1 MAPKINQ
8 PIPGA
13 ARILIVD
20 DDAGQR
26 SLLSSFLNGQGF
38 ETVPVSSGE
47 RALEVLGEQEFAMMI
62 SDVRM
67 PGISGL
73 ETLRRLRKVRPALP
87 VLLVTAYADIRDAV
101 VAMRDGAVNYLEKPI
116 DLDELLAS
124 VRTAVGLEGILLPK
138 LTEERP
144 LPEGVVA
151 SSRLMQA
158 VFRDTSLVASS
169 ETRILLTGE
178 SGVGKEVIAEVVHA
192 WSGRSAGPFVKVN
205 CAAIPETLL
214 ESELFGHEKGAF
226 TGAYTQRIGRFEEA
240 NQGTIFLDEIVEMS
254 PSLQAKLLRV
264 LQDGRFQRVGSN
276 KELYTDARI
285 LAATNRDLEE
295 VVANGQFREDLYY
308 RLNVMEIHVP
318 PLRERP
324 EDIMPLAALFL
335 AQFTGNKAKFSPGVT
350 RFLEAYKW
358 PGNVRELRN
367 AIERAVLMAHGD
379 LILPEHFPARVQEDS
394 ARSAERL
401 TLQASRLEDLEREA
415 ILIALREHGFNRTE
429 TAKALG
435 LSRRALLYKLH
446 RLRELGFPVDPPAA
460 NTTADGPAS

>member
-1 MAPKINQ
+1 MSPKTN
-8 PIPGA
+8 PPSSSA
-13 ARILIVD
+13 ARVLIVD

-38 ETVPVSSGE
+38 DTTPVSSGE
-47 RALEVLGEQEFAMMI
+47 RALEVLGQQEFAMMI

-124 VRTAVGLEGILLPK
+124 VRTTVGLEGAMAPK
-138 LTEERP
+138 VTEERP
-144 LPEGVVA
+144 LPKDVVA

-178 SGVGKEVIAEVVHA
+178 SGVGKEVIAEVIHA
-192 WSGRSAGPFVKVN
+192 WSRRSAGPFVKVN

-276 KELYTDARI
+276 KELHTDARI

-308 RLNVMEIHVP
+308 RLNVMEIYVP

-324 EDIMPLAALFL
+324 EDILPLATLFL
-335 AQFTGNKAKFSPGVT
+335 TQFTDGKAKFSPGVA
-350 RFLEAYKW
+350 RFLEAYRW

-367 AIERAVLMAHGD
+367 AIERAVLMSHGN
-379 LILPEHFPARVQEDS
+379 LILPEHFPARVQEDAAKS
-394 ARSAERL
+394 TERL

-415 ILIALREHGFNRTE
+415 ILLALREHRFNRTE

-435 LSRRALLYKLH
+435 LSRRALLYKVH

-460 NTTADGPAS
+460 GTTTGGPVS

>member
-1 MAPKINQ
+1 MPQNTNHPSSSA
-8 PIPGA
+8 G
-13 ARILIVD
+13 RILIVD

-47 RALEVLGEQEFAMMI
+47 SALEVLGEQEFAMMI
-62 SDVRM
+62 TDVRM

-124 VRTAVGLEGILLPK
+124 VRTAVGLDGAVAPTV
-138 LTEERP
+138 TEERP
-144 LPEGVVA
+144 LPKGVVA

-178 SGVGKEVIAEVVHA
+178 SGVGKEVIAEVIHA
-192 WSGRSAGPFVKVN
+192 WSPRAAGPFVKVN

-254 PSLQAKLLRV
+254 SPLQAKLLRV

-276 KELYTDARI
+276 KELHTDARI

-295 VVANGQFREDLYY
+295 VVANGEFREDLYY

-324 EDIMPLAALFL
+324 EDILPLATLFL
-335 AQFTGNKAKFSPGVT
+335 GQFTDHKAKFSPGVA

-367 AIERAVLMAHGD
+367 AIERAVLMSHGN

-394 ARSAERL
+394 TKSTERL

-415 ILIALREHGFNRTE
+415 ILLALREHSFNRTE

-460 NTTADGPAS
+460 GAAKDAPAT

>member
-1 MAPKINQ
+1 MSPKTNH
-8 PIPGA
+8 PSSGA

-26 SLLSSFLNGQGF
+26 SLLNSFLNGQGF

-47 RALEVLGEQEFAMMI
+47 RALEVLGEQEVAMMI

-73 ETLRRLRKVRPALP
+73 ETLHRLRKLRPTLP

-101 VAMRDGAVNYLEKPI
+101 GAMRDGAVNYLEKPI

-124 VRTAVGLEGILLPK
+124 VRTAVGLEGAMAPK
-138 LTEERP
+138 LTDDRP
-144 LPEGVVA
+144 LPDGVVA
-151 SSRLMQA
+151 RSRLMQA
-158 VFRDTSLVASS
+158 VFRDTSLVAAS

-178 SGVGKEVIAEVVHA
+178 SGVGKEVIAEVIHA
-192 WSGRSAGPFVKVN
+192 WSRRSAGPLVKVN

-276 KELYTDARI
+276 KELHTDARI

-295 VVANGQFREDLYY
+295 VVANGEFREDLYY

-318 PLRERP
+318 PLRERT
-324 EDIMPLAALFL
+324 EDIVPLATLFL
-335 AQFTGNKAKFSPGVT
+335 AQFTNNQAKFSPGVA

-367 AIERAVLMAHGD
+367 AIERAVLMSHGD

-394 ARSAERL
+394 TKSAERL

-415 ILIALREHGFNRTE
+415 ILLALREHNFNRTE
-429 TAKALG
+429 AAKALG
-435 LSRRALLYKLH
+435 LSRRALLYKVH
-446 RLRELGFPVDPPAA
+446 RLRELGFQVDMPATGSA
-460 NTTADGPAS
+460 TNDKAT

>member
-1 MAPKINQ
+1 MSPKTNQ
-8 PIPGA
+8 PSPGTT
-13 ARILIVD
+13 RILIVD

-26 SLLSSFLNGQGF
+26 SLLNSFLNGQGF

-47 RALEVLGEQEFAMMI
+47 RALEVLGEQEVAMMI

-73 ETLRRLRKVRPALP
+73 ETLHRLRKLRPTLP

-124 VRTAVGLEGILLPK
+124 VRNAVGLEGAVAPK
-138 LTEERP
+138 LTETRP
-144 LPEGVVA
+144 LPDSVVA
-151 SSRLMQA
+151 RSPLMQA

-178 SGVGKEVIAEVVHA
+178 SGVGKEVIAEVIHA
-192 WSGRSAGPFVKVN
+192 WSPRSAGPFVKVN

-276 KELYTDARI
+276 KELHTDARI

-295 VVANGQFREDLYY
+295 VVANGEFREDLYY

-324 EDIMPLAALFL
+324 EDILPLATLFL
-335 AQFTGNKAKFSPGVT
+335 AQFTNNQAKFSPGVA
-350 RFLEAYKW
+350 RFLEGYKW

-367 AIERAVLMAHGD
+367 AIERAVLMSHGD
-379 LILPEHFPARVQEDS
+379 LILPEHFPARVQEDATKS
-394 ARSAERL
+394 TERQAV
-401 TLQASRLEDLEREA
+401 QASRLEDLEREA
-415 ILIALREHGFNRTE
+415 ILLALREHNFNRTE
-429 TAKALG
+429 AAKALG
-435 LSRRALLYKLH
+435 LSRRALLYKVH
-446 RLRELGFPVDPPAA
+446 RLRELGFQVDPPAPGSA
-460 NTTADGPAS
+460 PDAKAT

>member
-1 MAPKINQ
+1 
-8 PIPGA
+8 
-13 ARILIVD
+13 
-20 DDAGQR
+20 
-26 SLLSSFLNGQGF
+26 
-38 ETVPVSSGE
+38 
-47 RALEVLGEQEFAMMI
+47 
-62 SDVRM
+62 
-67 PGISGL
+67 
-73 ETLRRLRKVRPALP
+73 LRPTLP

-124 VRTAVGLEGILLPK
+124 VRTAVGLEGAMSPK
-138 LTEERP
+138 LTEARP
-144 LPEGVVA
+144 LPDGVVA
-151 SSRLMQA
+151 RSPLMQA

-178 SGVGKEVIAEVVHA
+178 SGVGKEVIAEVIHA
-192 WSGRSAGPFVKVN
+192 WSRRSAGPFVKVN

-276 KELYTDARI
+276 KELHTDARI

-295 VVANGQFREDLYY
+295 VVANGEFREDLYY

-324 EDIMPLAALFL
+324 EDIVPLATLFL
-335 AQFTGNKAKFSPGVT
+335 AQFTNRQAKFSPGVA

-367 AIERAVLMAHGD
+367 AIERAVLMSHGD
-379 LILPEHFPARVQEDS
+379 LILPEHFPTRVQEDS
-394 ARSAERL
+394 TKSAERL
-401 TLQASRLEDLEREA
+401 TLQASRLEDLERQA
-415 ILIALREHGFNRTE
+415 ILLALREHNFNRTE
-429 TAKALG
+429 AAKALG

-446 RLRELGFPVDPPAA
+446 RLRELGFQVDLPAPDKK
-460 NTTADGPAS
+460 TT

>member
-1 MAPKINQ
+1 
-8 PIPGA
+8 
-13 ARILIVD
+13 
-20 DDAGQR
+20 
-26 SLLSSFLNGQGF
+26 
-38 ETVPVSSGE
+38 
-47 RALEVLGEQEFAMMI
+47 
-62 SDVRM
+62 
-67 PGISGL
+67 
-73 ETLRRLRKVRPALP
+73 LRKVRPALP

-124 VRTAVGLEGILLPK
+124 VRTAVGLEGAVAPK
-138 LTEERP
+138 LTEDRP
-144 LPEGVVA
+144 LPEGIVA
-151 SSRLMQA
+151 RSRLMQA

-178 SGVGKEVIAEVVHA
+178 SGVGKEVIAEVIHA
-192 WSGRSAGPFVKVN
+192 WSTRSAGPFVKVN

-276 KELYTDARI
+276 KELHTDARI

-308 RLNVMEIHVP
+308 RLNVMEIFVP

-324 EDIMPLAALFL
+324 EDILPLATLFL
-335 AQFTGNKAKFSPGVT
+335 AQFTDNKAKFSPGVA

-367 AIERAVLMAHGD
+367 AIERAVLMSHGN

-394 ARSAERL
+394 TKSAERL

-415 ILIALREHGFNRTE
+415 ILLALREHNFNRTE
-429 TAKALG
+429 AAKALG
-435 LSRRALLYKLH
+435 LSRRALLYKVH
-446 RLRELGFPVDPPAA
+446 RLRELGFQVDPPA
-460 NTTADGPAS
+460 TGPVADHRTP

>member
-1 MAPKINQ
+1 MPPRTNH
-8 PIPGA
+8 PSSSA

-38 ETVPVSSGE
+38 ETIPVSSGE
-47 RALEVLGEQEFAMMI
+47 RALEVLGQQDVAMMI

-124 VRTAVGLEGILLPK
+124 VRTAVGLEGAVAPK
-138 LTEERP
+138 LTEDRP
-144 LPEGVVA
+144 LPEGIVA
-151 SSRLMQA
+151 RSRLMQA

-178 SGVGKEVIAEVVHA
+178 SGVGKEVIAEVIHA
-192 WSGRSAGPFVKVN
+192 WSTRSAGPFVKVN

-276 KELYTDARI
+276 KELHTDARI

-308 RLNVMEIHVP
+308 RLNVMEIFVP

-324 EDIMPLAALFL
+324 EDILPLATLFL
-335 AQFTGNKAKFSPGVT
+335 AQFTDNKAKFSPGVA

-367 AIERAVLMAHGD
+367 AIERAVLMSHGN

-394 ARSAERL
+394 TKSAERL

-415 ILIALREHGFNRTE
+415 ILLALREHNFNRTE
-429 TAKALG
+429 AAKALG
-435 LSRRALLYKLH
+435 LSRRALLYKVH
-446 RLRELGFPVDPPAA
+446 RLRELGFQVDPPA
-460 NTTADGPAS
+460 TGPVADHRTP

>member
-1 MAPKINQ
+1 MPPKTNH
-8 PIPGA
+8 PSSNT

-26 SLLSSFLNGQGF
+26 SLLNSFLNGQGF

-47 RALEVLGEQEFAMMI
+47 RALEVLGEQEFGMMI

-73 ETLRRLRKVRPALP
+73 ETLHRLRKLRPALP

-124 VRTAVGLEGILLPK
+124 VRTAVGLEGPMSPK
-138 LTEERP
+138 LAEDRP

-151 SSRLMQA
+151 GSPLMQA

-178 SGVGKEVIAEVVHA
+178 SGVGKEVIAEVIHA
-192 WSGRSAGPFVKVN
+192 WSRRSAGPFVKVN

-276 KELYTDARI
+276 KELHTDARI

-295 VVANGQFREDLYY
+295 VVANGEFREDLYY

-324 EDIMPLAALFL
+324 EDILPLANLFL
-335 AQFTGNKAKFSPGVT
+335 AQFTNHQAKFSPGVA
-350 RFLEAYKW
+350 RFLEGYKW

-367 AIERAVLMAHGD
+367 AIERAVLMSHGD

-394 ARSAERL
+394 TKSAERL

-415 ILIALREHGFNRTE
+415 ILIALREHSFNRTE

-446 RLRELGFPVDPPAA
+446 RLRELGFPVDSPARDDKA
-460 NTTADGPAS
+460 T

>member
-1 MAPKINQ
+1 MPPKTNH
-8 PIPGA
+8 PSSSA
-13 ARILIVD
+13 TRILIVD

-47 RALEVLGEQEFAMMI
+47 RALKVLGEHEFAMMI

-124 VRTAVGLEGILLPK
+124 VRTAVGLEGAVAPK
-138 LTEERP
+138 LTEDRP
-144 LPEGVVA
+144 LPKGVVA

-178 SGVGKEVIAEVVHA
+178 SGVGKEVIAEVIHA
-192 WSGRSAGPFVKVN
+192 WSTRSAGPFVKVN

-254 PSLQAKLLRV
+254 PALQAKLLRV

-276 KELYTDARI
+276 KELHTDARI

-308 RLNVMEIHVP
+308 RLNVMEIFVP

-324 EDIMPLAALFL
+324 EDILPLATLFL
-335 AQFTGNKAKFSPGVT
+335 AQFTDNKAKFSPGVA

-367 AIERAVLMAHGD
+367 AIERAVLMSHGN

-394 ARSAERL
+394 TKSAERL
-401 TLQASRLEDLEREA
+401 TLQASRLEDLERDA
-415 ILIALREHGFNRTE
+415 ILLALREHSFNRTE
-429 TAKALG
+429 AAKALG
-435 LSRRALLYKLH
+435 LSRRALLYKVH
-446 RLRELGFPVDPPAA
+446 RLRELGFQVDLPATGPV
-460 NTTADGPAS
+460 ADDRTP

>member
-1 MAPKINQ
+1 MSPKTNH
-8 PIPGA
+8 PSPGA

-26 SLLSSFLNGQGF
+26 SLLNSFLNGQGF

-47 RALEVLGEQEFAMMI
+47 RALEVLGEQEVAMMI

-73 ETLRRLRKVRPALP
+73 ETLHRLRKLRPTLP

-124 VRTAVGLEGILLPK
+124 VRNALGLEGAMAPK
-138 LTEERP
+138 VTEDRP

-151 SSRLMQA
+151 SSPLMRA

-178 SGVGKEVIAEVVHA
+178 SGVGKEVIAEVIHA
-192 WSGRSAGPFVKVN
+192 WSRRSTGPLIKVN

-276 KELYTDARI
+276 KELHTDARI

-295 VVANGQFREDLYY
+295 VVANGEFREDLYY

-324 EDIMPLAALFL
+324 EDILPLATRFL
-335 AQFTGNKAKFSPGVT
+335 AQFTNNQAKFSPGVA
-350 RFLEAYKW
+350 RFLEGYKW

-367 AIERAVLMAHGD
+367 AIERAVLMSHGD
-379 LILPEHFPARVQEDS
+379 LILPEHFPARVQEDP
-394 ARSAERL
+394 AKSAERL
-401 TLQASRLEDLEREA
+401 TVQASRLEDLEREA
-415 ILIALREHGFNRTE
+415 ILLALREHSFNRTE

-435 LSRRALLYKLH
+435 LSRRALLYKVH
-446 RLRELGFPVDPPAA
+446 RLRELGFQVDPPAPDVKA
-460 NTTADGPAS
+460 T

>member
-1 MAPKINQ
+1 
-8 PIPGA
+8 
-13 ARILIVD
+13 
-20 DDAGQR
+20 
-26 SLLSSFLNGQGF
+26 
-38 ETVPVSSGE
+38 
-47 RALEVLGEQEFAMMI
+47 
-62 SDVRM
+62 
-67 PGISGL
+67 
-73 ETLRRLRKVRPALP
+73 
-87 VLLVTAYADIRDAV
+87 
-101 VAMRDGAVNYLEKPI
+101 
-116 DLDELLAS
+116 
-124 VRTAVGLEGILLPK
+124 
-138 LTEERP
+138 
-144 LPEGVVA
+144 
-151 SSRLMQA
+151 MQA

-178 SGVGKEVIAEVVHA
+178 SGVGKEVIAEVIHA
-192 WSGRSAGPFVKVN
+192 WSRRSTGPLVKVN

-276 KELYTDARI
+276 KELHTDARI

-295 VVANGQFREDLYY
+295 VVANGEFREDLYY

-324 EDIMPLAALFL
+324 EDILPLATRFL
-335 AQFTGNKAKFSPGVT
+335 AQFTNNQAKFSPGVA
-350 RFLEAYKW
+350 RFLEGYKW

-367 AIERAVLMAHGD
+367 AIERAVLMSHGD
-379 LILPEHFPARVQEDS
+379 LILQEHFPARVQEDS
-394 ARSAERL
+394 TKSAERL

-415 ILIALREHGFNRTE
+415 ILLALREHSFNRTE
-429 TAKALG
+429 AAKALG

-446 RLRELGFPVDPPAA
+446 RLRELGFQVDPPAPDVKA
-460 NTTADGPAS
+460 T